1 MRRLVACLLVLVML
15 VVLTAF
21 VDTGPYGSGQDPY
34 SGGRGGGLAGVEIT
48 ASVAYDGAWPVVTV
62 KSHLDIEHEL
72 EVTVPEAGEPNVY
85 TYDTPAAKHH
95 HVFVPEIAA
104 TAGEDLDVSVKVV
117 HGEGAIYWITGSITV
132 KRGGGAG
139 ILVDWE
145 LDGPLSPVAHVTVDL
160 GYDVDLA
167 VALASDGA
175 EGAEQWTAFATDA
188 EARIWQRS
196 YAFAD
201 SVVPQDG
208 DVLSLYVDCK
218 ALASETEIQH
228 TVARAAPVADLAAMA
243 SDSLVT
249 VTWDQTA
256 GATEYRVYRRPSGGR
271 WERLP
276 GTVRTGGQTIAT
288 TTVSL
293 GAVQGKDLTLFWNPT
308 LGRYHMVGIDATV
321 AWNSDP
327 DPDLCGEKE
336 LYHIS
341 SADLATWTW
350 HDPITIPDLA
360 TNDGGVWRID
370 GYRIDHLWAPKVLT
384 YDGYYHLFVSGIDRT
399 NAAPSRRIER
409 IMHAR
414 MPITSDVRDPANWQ
428 DARFALDGSCSE
440 TRDFPGLTES
450 TGWNTSEND
459 RAICRDPYVAYSPAD
474 SMWVMVATVVTA
486 AGQQAIGVASAAHPD
501 STWTLHGWYTGTAGT
516 TRESASL
523 VYWRQAGLWVLG
535 ANIGAAGGWW
545 TATDWSGTV
554 TSRATNV
561 AIAAYELLAGPVEL
575 PGGGYVD
582 WWPYST
588 GEAGV
593 WLMAAPYMGAYSVR
607 LRSLITRADGGSY
620 RLQQRNFL
628 PMLYLSDN
636 TSATPSFVDQSAT
649 PGVEYEYTATAV
661 VDGAANA
668 QATPETVTPYRDF
681 TTVGVVA
688 SGFFAGQF
696 VTTVA
701 PREVAWQHRY
711 RRTST
716 ETETDCSEITEW
728 DEWTEWAN
736 VLRPTS
742 TVSVTNYA
750 VDPLEWFHV
759 QVEARTASNPDNVWS
774 RCASHQIPL
783 PPIEPTGLAVDC
795 GGGDCIA
802 GVTVATITWDDNA
815 ESHPQFEGYYLE
827 RVGMVYGDDRE
838 WFVMGSVQETTDTP
852 ETADTYFYYIK
863 SLAGGMESS
872 AGATYKAWVA
882 P

>member
-1 MRRLVACLLVLVML
+1 MRTASLLIAAIWCATCTLAGYIPTDVGGPIGGRADGGGGIRVTAVVAVDGALPIIQVTTDTGFEAGLGVYIPAANEAHGFASAR
-15 VVLTAF
+15 THNHKIIPGIF
-21 VDTGPYGSGQDPY
+21 VDAGDPLRVIVRGGSGADSLTY
-34 SGGRGGGLAGVEIT
+34 RDELVTVLRGGGPGVQ
-48 ASVAYDGAWPVVTV
+48 
-62 KSHLDIEHEL
+62 
-72 EVTVPEAGEPNVY
+72 
-85 TYDTPAAKHH
+85 
-95 HVFVPEIAA
+95 
-104 TAGEDLDVSVKVV
+104 
-117 HGEGAIYWITGSITV
+117 
-132 KRGGGAG
+132 
-139 ILVDWE
+139 VDWE
-145 LDGPLSPVAHVTVDL
+145 LDGPLPPIAHLTVGLGYPVAVTVDL
-160 GYDVDLA
+160 A
-167 VALASDGA
+167 ASGA
-175 EGAEQWTAFATDA
+175 AGASRYQAYSNDTQLLEH
-188 EARIWQRS
+188 RISLQLPS
-196 YAFAD
+196 
-201 SVVPQDG
+201 SVVPTDA
-208 DVLSLYVDCK
+208 DVLSAFVLPRWAGVDQPVN
-218 ALASETEIQH
+218 AEATRTW
-228 TVARAAPVADLAAMA
+228 TVARGSPPANLAAAA

-276 GTVRTGGQTIAT
+276 GTTRTGGQTVVT

-293 GAVQGKDLTLFWNPT
+293 GAVQGKDLTLFWSPA

-321 AWNSDP
+321 AWNAHAN
-327 DPDLCGEKE
+327 PDLCGEKE

-360 TNDGGVWRID
+360 IEDEGVWRID

-399 NAAPSRRIER
+399 NAAPGRRIER

-486 AGQQAIGVASAAHPD
+486 AGQQAIGVASAVHPD

-523 VYWRQAGLWVLG
+523 VYWREAGIWILG
-535 ANIGAAGGWW
+535 ANTGSAGGWW
-545 TATDWSGTV
+545 TATDWQNTM
-554 TSRATNV
+554 TSRTPTV
-561 AIAAYELLAGPVEL
+561 AISAYELLAGPVEL

-582 WWPYST
+582 WWPYNT
-588 GEAGV
+588 GEAAT
-593 WLMAAPYMGAYSVR
+593 WLMAAPYMGAYSIR
-607 LRSLITRADGGSY
+607 LRSLIARADGAY
-620 RLQQRNFL
+620 RLQQRNFIPL
-628 PMLYLSDN
+628 EFQSGAEK
-636 TSATPSFVDQSAT
+636 SALQFVDKTAT
-649 PGVEYEYTATAV
+649 PGVAYDYTAAAV
-661 VDGAANA
+661 VGSVATA
-668 QATPETVTPYRDF
+668 QADVSGVTPYRNF
-681 TTVGVVA
+681 QNLTLTA

-872 AGATYKAWVA
+872 AGATFKEWVA